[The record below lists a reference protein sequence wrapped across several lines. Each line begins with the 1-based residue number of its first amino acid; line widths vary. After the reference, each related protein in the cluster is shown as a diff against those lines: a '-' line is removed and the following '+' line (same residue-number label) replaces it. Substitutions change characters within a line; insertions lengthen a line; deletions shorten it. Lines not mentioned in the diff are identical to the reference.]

1 MLKSHPNIPINTTS
15 ENELN
20 ILVKDR
26 HFGNKWKKIIDNNAL
41 YEHFL
46 KQRVK

>member
-1 MLKSHPNIPINTTS
+1 MHDREQKGCFKSHPNIPINTS

-26 HFGNKWKKIIDNNAL
+26 HFENKWKKIIDNNAAI
-41 YEHFL
+41 
-46 KQRVK
+46 